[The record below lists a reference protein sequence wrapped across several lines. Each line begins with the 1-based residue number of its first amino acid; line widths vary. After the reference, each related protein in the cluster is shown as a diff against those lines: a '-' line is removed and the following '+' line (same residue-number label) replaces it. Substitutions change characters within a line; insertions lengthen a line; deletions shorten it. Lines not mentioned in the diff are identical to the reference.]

1 MHIFNEQLMAGFH
14 FTDADRISLAESKMI
29 SAITAS
35 TPYSGRPVGVIM
47 VITPAAAEDDA
58 TLDVTVLAELASVLD
73 AAEDKTV
80 VVAAIVVDIVLISMV
95 QLLLIMLH

>member
-1 MHIFNEQLMAGFH
+1 MHIFIEQLMALFH
-14 FTDADRISLAESKMI
+14 SSDADRISLAESKMI
-29 SAITAS
+29 NAMTAS

-73 AAEDKTV
+73 AAADETAV
-80 VVAAIVVDIVLISMV
+80 TAAVVVDIALRSMV
-95 QLLLIMLH
+95 L

>member
-1 MHIFNEQLMAGFH
+1 MHIFNEQLMALFH
-14 FTDADRISLAESKMI
+14 LSDADRISLAESKMI

-58 TLDVTVLAELASVLD
+58 TLDVTALAELASVLD
-73 AAEDKTV
+73 AAADETV
-80 VVAAIVVDIVLISMV
+80 VVAAIVVDIVLVSMV
-95 QLLLIMLH
+95 LLLLITLH

>member
-1 MHIFNEQLMAGFH
+1 MHIFNEQLMALFH
-14 FTDADRISLAESKMI
+14 LSDADRISLAESKMI

-47 VITPAAAEDDA
+47 VITPAAAEDEA
-58 TLDVTVLAELASVLD
+58 
-73 AAEDKTV
+73 V
-80 VVAAIVVDIVLISMV
+80 VVAAVVVDIVLISMV

>member
-1 MHIFNEQLMAGFH
+1 MHIFNEQLMALFH
-14 FTDADRISLAESKMI
+14 LSDADRISLAESKMI

-47 VITPAAAEDDA
+47 VITPAAAEDEA

-73 AAEDKTV
+73 AAADETV

-95 QLLLIMLH
+95 LLLLITLN